1 MGITR
6 RDFLT
11 RVGQAG
17 GFSAAV
23 VTMQAL
29 GLMPMKEVEAE
40 AVKATSGAGK
50 GVSIVVLGGGVAGL
64 VTAYEARKLGYKV
77 TVLEAR
83 GRAGGRAY
91 SARGGDVIEFVDGTK
106 QNVTWSPGLYWNM
119 GPARIPSVHGTIL
132 SYVRELKVPME
143 VCVNTS
149 RSTLLQNDK
158 VNGGKPYTQ
167 RKVIN
172 DTRGEVAELLTKA
185 LNGGA
190 LDSELTK
197 QDRERLADIM
207 HLWGPLDGK
216 NKYTGSDRADITQYP
231 GAGPQD
237 MIINRQPITMH
248 DLLDGNFWNAELYE
262 EAWDWQATMF
272 QPVNGMQQISNALA
286 KSLGPLIVK
295 YNSPVSEILKT
306 EKGVK
311 VAYETA
317 GVKHTIEADYCVCAM
332 PLTILNKIKADLSPA
347 VKAAVARGADSYR
360 GSYKVPWEATTRF
373 WEKDYNI
380 YGGLSFLAKGPQP
393 IWYPSNG
400 MFSEGPAMIC
410 AGYQDETIDGF
421 NKLSL
426 QEKFES
432 SRLSIEKMHPGGGK
446 LVSKPVFNGWKHVK
460 WNEGSWIGAIT
471 KADYATITQ
480 NDGAIYFAGDHTSH
494 VVGWQEGAAA
504 SGRRAIQMI
513 SDHVKS
519 ARLGGKL
526 SSTVTA

>member
-40 AVKATSGAGK
+40 QVKATTGAGK

-64 VTAYEARKLGYKV
+64 VTAYEARKLGYNV

-83 GRAGGRAY
+83 HRPGGRAY
-91 SARGGDVIEFVDGTK
+91 SARGGDVLEFVDGTK
-106 QNVTWSPGLYWNM
+106 QNINWAPGLYWNM

-132 SYVRELKVPME
+132 HYVRELKVPME

-185 LNGGA
+185 LNGGS
-190 LDSELTK
+190 LDTELTK

-216 NKYTGSDRADITQYP
+216 NKYTGSDRADVTQYP
-231 GAGPQD
+231 GAGPQE
-237 MIINRQPITMH
+237 MIVNREPIPMH
-248 DLLDGNFWNAELYE
+248 ALLDGNFWNAELYE
-262 EAWDWQATMF
+262 EQWDWQATMM

-286 KSLGPLIVK
+286 KSLGPIV
-295 YNSPVSEILKT
+295 NFNCPVTEITKT
-306 EKGVK
+306 GKGVK
-311 VAYETA
+311 VVYEKA
-317 GVKHTIEADYCVCAM
+317 GVQRTIEADYCVCAM
-332 PLTILNKIKADLSPA
+332 PLTILNKIKADLSPE
-347 VKAAVARGADSYR
+347 VKATVSRAADSYR
-360 GSYKVPWEATTRF
+360 GSYKVPWEASTRF
-373 WEKDYNI
+373 WEKDFNI
-380 YGGLSFLAKGPQP
+380 YGGLSFLGKGPQP
-393 IWYPSNG
+393 IWYPSNNL
-400 MFSEGPAMIC
+400 FAEGPSMIC
-410 AGYQDETIDGF
+410 AGYQDEAIDGF
-421 NKLSL
+421 NKLSMD
-426 QEKFES
+426 EKFAS
-432 SRLSIEKMHPGGGK
+432 SRESIEKMHPGYGK
-446 LVSKPVFNGWKHVK
+446 LVSKPVFCGWKHVK

-480 NDGAIYFAGDHTSH
+480 NDGPIYFAGDHTSH
-494 VVGWQEGAAA
+494 VVGWQEGAAG

-513 SDHVKS
+513 SDHVKA
-519 ARLGGKL
+519 ARLGGKH
-526 SSTVTA
+526 SDTVSA